1 MRRTLLLILAAALI
15 AGCAPSEDQIAEA
28 VLEALVTMTTQ
39 APTITQAS
47 PSLVECRR
55 LSRESLDLV
64 AASENAVDDMERW
77 VLDTDAITLSEWLA
91 EAERLVWAVF
101 RTSKALLNH
110 ASRSV
115 ASCSGVE
122 DALLREWVRKL
133 EDEIYDRAHAV
144 RDELAICHREM
155 EGWIDCPPIPSFEEL
170 LPEAR

>member
-1 MRRTLLLILAAALI
+1 MRRTLLLILAAALV

-28 VLEALVTMTTQ
+28 VLEESVTTTTQ
-39 APTITQAS
+39 IS
-47 PSLVECRR
+47 PSLAECRR
-55 LSRESLDLV
+55 LQRESLDLV
-64 AASENAVDDMERW
+64 AASENAVDDMDRW
-77 VLDTDAITLSEWLA
+77 VLDTDTITLSEGLS

-115 ASCSGVE
+115 ASCSGVD

-133 EDEIYDRAHAV
+133 EDEIYDRARAV